1 LPEIKNP
8 NQQGG
13 GGDSRT
19 LLVFTAI
26 FILMFFALQY
36 FKPKTPPET
45 RPQPSAASSSSPD
58 KAMTAPPASSPANPA
73 TASQNT
79 QQASAES
86 STVIENELYRIQFSN
101 RGAQVTSWVL
111 KKYKDADGKPLD
123 LVNAKAAAQFGYP
136 LSLYT
141 EDAALRDKLAKALF
155 ISSTTGDV
163 LAPATV
169 TFTWSD
175 GTITAKKTFSFDTS
189 YVIHADTLVEQN
201 GSPVTALL
209 AWPSGFGDQETLPEY
224 AKGRFDITAN
234 GKLDRY
240 QVVDAKDTGCF
251 FLLHPFGCNKLTNG
265 SILSGSTDWA
275 AASDLYFAA
284 AFLPDTPQKSTVVAL
299 HNSITIPRNIKK
311 PDPNSTD
318 LAPVIGT
325 AVGTP
330 NGESALRLYAGPKLI
345 NVLKSVKA
353 TGTDGKPTGP
363 DIEQIVSFGLFKFIS
378 EPLFLILH
386 WMHENIVA
394 NWGWSILLLTLI
406 INLAM
411 LPTRITMMKSAL
423 KMQRIQ
429 PQMEAI
435 KERYKKYKMNDPRR
449 ADMNQEIF
457 ALQKKEGANMFGG
470 CLPMLIQWPL
480 LYGFYNMLSNVFE
493 LRQAHW
499 LWLPDLASPDPLHIL
514 PIFFIV
520 SMFLVQY
527 LTPSPGVDPAQQ
539 RMMAFTMPAVF
550 GFMTWSVA
558 SGLALYWACGNIV
571 SIVQQTVMN
580 RTKLGREMREIAA
593 KRAAKRL
600 GRPAVGTARR

>member
-13 GGDSRT
+13 GQDSKT
-19 LLVFTAI
+19 MLAFTAI
-26 FILMFFALQY
+26 FLLMFLGLQY
-36 FKPKTPPET
+36 FKPKKAPESA
-45 RPQPSAASSSSPD
+45 PQQHQQQ
-58 KAMTAPPASSPANPA
+58 SPAAVPQAAAANDTPLA
-73 TASQNT
+73 TASSAPAAGAI
-79 QQASAES
+79 QASAES
-86 STVIENELYRIQFSN
+86 PTIVENELYRIQFSN
-101 RGAQVTSWVL
+101 RGAQVTSWIL

-123 LVNAKAAAQFGYP
+123 LVNKQAATQFGYP
-136 LSLYT
+136 LSFFTY
-141 EDAALRDKLAKALF
+141 DSGLRARLAQALF
-155 ISSTTGDV
+155 VPSTTGDV
-163 LAPATV
+163 TAPASL
-169 TFTWSD
+169 TFKWSE
-175 GTITAKKTFSFDTS
+175 GGITAQKTFSFDSS
-189 YVIHADTLVEQN
+189 YVIHAETSVMQN
-201 GSPVTALL
+201 GAPVTALL
-209 AWPSGFGDQETLPEY
+209 TWPSGFGDQDTLPQY
-224 AKGRFDITAN
+224 AKGTFNSFQN
-234 GKLDRY
+234 GKSTSDAY
-240 QVVDAKDTGCF
+240 KKVVGGATLNG
-251 FLLHPFGCNKLTNG
+251 PF
-265 SILSGSTDWA
+265 DWA
-275 AASDLYFAA
+275 GVGDLYFAA
-284 AFLPDTPQKSTVVAL
+284 IFLPDAPQQATVVQL
-299 HNSITIPRNIKK
+299 HNEITIPRNLKK

-318 LAPVIGT
+318 RAPVLGA
-325 AVGTP
+325 AVGLIGAPT
-330 NGESALRLYAGPKLI
+330 STRLYAGPKLI
-345 NVLKSVKA
+345 DVLKSVKA
-353 TGTDGKPTGP
+353 TSADGKPTGADLDP
-363 DIEQIVSFGLFKFIS
+363 IVSFGWMKFIS

-386 WMHENIVA
+386 WMHEHIVS
-394 NWGWSILLLTLI
+394 NWGWSILLLTLL
-406 INLAM
+406 INIAM

-429 PQMEAI
+429 PQMDAI
-435 KERYKKYKMNDPRR
+435 KERYKKYKMNDPKR

-514 PIFFIV
+514 PVFFIV

-571 SIVQQTVMN
+571 NIVQQTVMN
-580 RTKLGREMREIAA
+580 RTSLGKEMHAIAA

-600 GRPAVGTARR
+600 GKPAPGRR